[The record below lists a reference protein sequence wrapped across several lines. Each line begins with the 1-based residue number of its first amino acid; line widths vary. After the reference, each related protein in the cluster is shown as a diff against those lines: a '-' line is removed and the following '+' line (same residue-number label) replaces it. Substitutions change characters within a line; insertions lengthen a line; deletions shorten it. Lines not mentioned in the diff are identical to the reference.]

1 MIYLMNNVVMEP
13 EISKELPQQSVHVG
27 SITCVFFQHGHRTRE
42 NALLVLNRYRT
53 EAPVNRAVLPAY
65 VASRSLHLERVLGD
79 VCCWP

>member
-1 MIYLMNNVVMEP
+1 MLVQLHVFSFNTSTEP
-13 EISKELPQQSVHVG
+13 
-27 SITCVFFQHGHRTRE
+27 E

-79 VCCWP
+79 VCCRP